1 MGVLLN
7 KQKDEDDFQTSF
19 EIQNVVASVTLGQKL
34 DLEDIKKAILTT
46 QYNPDRFPGL
56 VYRLKRPNNITT
68 LIFSSGKK
76 VCTGAKSEKQARS
89 VVNKVVRELKN
100 NGIIILNKPKTVIV
114 NMVASGD
121 LGLQVDLEIAADVLD
136 AVMYEPEQFPGMVVR
151 MSDPK
156 VVFLVFATGKCV
168 CTGAKSR
175 GMVGV
180 AMTKLFNEFDDF
192 DLFFSNSIR
201 NI

>member
-1 MGVLLN
+1 M
-7 KQKDEDDFQTSF
+7 
-19 EIQNVVASVTLGQKL
+19 
-34 DLEDIKKAILTT
+34 
-46 QYNPDRFPGL
+46 
-56 VYRLKRPNNITT
+56 
-68 LIFSSGKK
+68 

-121 LGLQVDLEIAADVLD
+121 LGLQVDLEIAADVLEN
-136 AVMYEPEQFPGMVVR
+136 VMYKPEQFPGMVVR

-175 GMVGV
+175 GDGRSR
-180 AMTKLFNEFDDF
+180 DDKAVQ
-192 DLFFSNSIR
+192 
-201 NI
+201 